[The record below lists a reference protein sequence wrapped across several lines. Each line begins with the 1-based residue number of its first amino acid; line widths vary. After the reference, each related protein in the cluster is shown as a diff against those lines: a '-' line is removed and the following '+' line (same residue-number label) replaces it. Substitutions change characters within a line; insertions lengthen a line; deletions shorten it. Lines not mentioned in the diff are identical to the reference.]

1 MYKNASHRGHC
12 ATLNLCDDIETN
24 PGPPIYGIDP
34 TLIIKAPYSR
44 GDIMYFGENAEE
56 QFVAMSLIALIY
68 NKIKGIHTCDDPV
81 QILEMGNQFYSTL
94 SQCTGQVYFMQNEL
108 PSMIALSEENYQLNY
123 TSL

>member
-1 MYKNASHRGHC
+1 
-12 ATLNLCDDIETN
+12 
-24 PGPPIYGIDP
+24 
-34 TLIIKAPYSR
+34 
-44 GDIMYFGENAEE
+44 MYFGENAGK

-68 NKIKGIHTCDDPV
+68 NKIKGIHTCDDLV

-94 SQCTGQVYFMQNEL
+94 SQCTGQVYLMQNEL